1 MKIVQVGSNSIHV
14 SSFLKALSLEGL
26 STILVTEEPCEFE
39 GVSENKVSSFRL
51 INPFQLI
58 NEYRKLKHYLYFLQ
72 PTIIHIHQVNRL
84 AYFVSRI
91 ASKLSI
97 PVITTAWGSDVLLIP
112 KKNFFYKYLVQSS
125 LNRSSVITADS
136 EDMIVVM
143 RQLAPKKRYEMLQY
157 GIDPIQGQKKQSVI
171 FSNRLHNELYRIP
184 QIVEYFKVFQKEC
197 PDWKLV
203 IGGSGRITAS
213 LVKQVEELKLTDA
226 VEFVGWLSKEENAHY
241 YGIASIYI
249 TIPESD
255 GTSVSLLEAMSAG
268 CVPVVSDL
276 PANKAWIQDQMNG
289 VIEKKNSNPLLE
301 AISLSMEEA
310 IIQNQDK
317 VRKLA
322 SRQACVNQFI
332 QLYQT
337 IQHAK

>member
-1 MKIVQVGSNSIHV
+1 
-14 SSFLKALSLEGL
+14 
-26 STILVTEEPCEFE
+26 
-39 GVSENKVSSFRL
+39 
-51 INPFQLI
+51 
-58 NEYRKLKHYLYFLQ
+58 
-72 PTIIHIHQVNRL
+72 
-84 AYFVSRI
+84 
-91 ASKLSI
+91 
-97 PVITTAWGSDVLLIP
+97 
-112 KKNFFYKYLVQSS
+112 
-125 LNRSSVITADS
+125 
-136 EDMIVVM
+136 
-143 RQLAPKKRYEMLQY
+143 
-157 GIDPIQGQKKQSVI
+157 VI